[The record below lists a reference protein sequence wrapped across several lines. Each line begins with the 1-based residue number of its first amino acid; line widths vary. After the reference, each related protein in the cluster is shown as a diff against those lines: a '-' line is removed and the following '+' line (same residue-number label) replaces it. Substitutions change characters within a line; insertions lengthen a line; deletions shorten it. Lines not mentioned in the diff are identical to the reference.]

1 MRSFTEIYRDAEIAR
16 RRTDEGESGFSLI
29 ELIVVV
35 VILGILV
42 AIAIPVFIG
51 LQQQAGRNAALA
63 AAANGATQVASQIA
77 AGTDPVAP
85 EDNDEFTYAIVGA
98 VATVDQVC
106 VSATSASF
114 TALAGPGCTN
124 PGIVGE

>member
-1 MRSFTEIYRDAEIAR
+1 MRSFTENYLEAEKERRADA
-16 RRTDEGESGFSLI
+16 GESGFSLI

-77 AGTDPVAP
+77 AGQDPIAP
-85 EDNDEFTYAIVGA
+85 ENNDEFAYAIVGQT
-98 VATVDQVC
+98 ATVDQVC

-114 TALAGPGCTN
+114 VALAGPGCAD
-124 PGIVGE
+124 PGVTPR